1 MSESRITQIDAD
13 FLLLGFVACLNRG
26 LAQITQIDA
35 DFKKLTSIHLR
46 NRMTL
51 AGGITVSE
59 LRIVR
64 ITRIYADFLLLGVW
78 LSESRIYAHYA
89 KSTV

>member
-1 MSESRITQIDAD
+1 
-13 FLLLGFVACLNRG
+13 
-26 LAQITQIDA
+26 
-35 DFKKLTSIHLR
+35 
-46 NRMTL
+46 MTL